1 MFIVLKL
8 VLSECDYV
16 SVHMAYT
23 IFCYEEEKKHY
34 LTMCYDGCQFINYQ
48 CEMVDIMPCLST
60 KFSLWRITWLEY
72 A

>member
-23 IFCYEEEKKHY
+23 IFCYEEEKKT
-34 LTMCYDGCQFINYQ
+34 LPYDVLRWLSVYQLSMWNGWYYALFIH
-48 CEMVDIMPCLST
+48 
-60 KFSLWRITWLEY
+60 
-72 A
+72 